1 MERLGKNQSFSREY
15 NNLLVLR
22 MIQKDSLAATEMS
35 ERLSLS
41 NATLSSILRSFLK
54 LGVIKIGN
62 TASLKGIGR
71 KRVYYELNENY
82 GLVLCVNISNFHVVI
97 SLSNIKQEV
106 IKSIDIEIEKYDSK
120 SIYKI
125 ILEATKLLYGDN
137 QSGAPLKQI
146 IVSLPGRVNTKTGDL
161 VLSKQFEKEL
171 FSKSH
176 FIQSAFAQQFPDVPI
191 IITNDINIS
200 ALAEQQNGY
209 LKNIQNACYVSV
221 DYGIGGSFIINNEV
235 FGGNQGYAGEFG
247 LIKFYDGE
255 KYEYIDEFI
264 SLRSLACSLFG
275 VNNPSKDDIEKVFE
289 LYNNDKEVKDKILKT
304 ASILGRSLRNVM
316 DVCDISTFII
326 RGRVKRFG
334 KDYLDTINKQ
344 FEGMIYSP
352 TIKFASLD
360 SRSEIIGATYFGVE
374 NIILDAA
381 RRATSEE

>member
-106 IKSIDIEIEKYDSK
+106 IKSIDIEIGKYDSK

-125 ILEATKLLYGDN
+125 ILEATKLLYGGN

-161 VLSKQFEKEL
+161 ALSKQFEKEL

-176 FIQSAFAQQFPDVPI
+176 FIQNAFAQQFPDIPVI
-191 IITNDINIS
+191 VTNDINIS

-209 LKNIQNACYVSV
+209 LKDIQNACYVSV

-235 FGGNQGYAGEFG
+235 FEGNQGYAGEFG
-247 LIKFYDGE
+247 LIRFYDGE
-255 KYEYIDEFI
+255 KYECLDEFI

-275 VNNPSKDDIEKVFE
+275 VENPSKDDIEKVFE

-326 RGRVKRFG
+326 RGRVKRFD
-334 KDYLDTINKQ
+334 KDYLDAINKQ

-381 RRATSEE
+381 KRAISEE